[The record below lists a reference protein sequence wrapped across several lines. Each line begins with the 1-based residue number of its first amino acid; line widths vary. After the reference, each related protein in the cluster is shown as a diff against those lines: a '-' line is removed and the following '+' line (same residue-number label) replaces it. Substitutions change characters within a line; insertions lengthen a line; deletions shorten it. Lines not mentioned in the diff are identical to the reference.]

1 MLNTSIR
8 EQSDAPLWSR
18 RDYERQDLL
27 NEILGDSLPA
37 VWQVGD
43 EIEFED
49 GDGWRWPI
57 TILELDGEGN
67 ARCLWWDGMP
77 HLVRIQSEQLNSL
90 RIMNREHYGHE
101 RVLEWRRLCGLEEWA

>member
-8 EQSDAPLWSR
+8 EQSAAPLWSR

-37 VWQVGD
+37 IWQVGD

-49 GDGWRWPI
+49 GGGWRWPI

-67 ARCLWWDGMP
+67 ALCLWWDGLP
-77 HLVRIQSEQLNSL
+77 HLVRVAAAQLNGL
-90 RIMNREHYGHE
+90 RIMNRKHHGPEQ
-101 RVLEWRRLCGLEEWA
+101 VLEWRRLCGLEEWA